1 MISFNKFIASAGLAT
16 AITCTVGWASASL
29 RDPNPPS
36 IPVLSDLELDAA
48 YTEAQ
53 GAILAAPE
61 FCAVTYIMR
70 DHTRGYVAVCE
81 LDTAE

>member
-1 MISFNKFIASAGLAT
+1 MFSFNKFVASAGIAT
-16 AITCTVGWASASL
+16 TIICAAGWASASL

-36 IPVLSDLELDAA
+36 IPVLTDLELNAA

-70 DHTRGYVAVCE
+70 DETRGYVAVCE

>member
-1 MISFNKFIASAGLAT
+1 MFSFNKFIVTASIAT
-16 AITCTVGWASASL
+16 ITSLTVGWASASL

-36 IPVLSDLELDAA
+36 IPVLTDLELDAA

-53 GAILAAPE
+53 GTILAAPE

-70 DHTRGYVAVCE
+70 DETRGYVAVCE